1 MLVSHS
7 AQRRITPLLKL
18 SPGHGDFALSRDGV
32 PIFAANNPDEAAVAR
47 FFADAH
53 ALLGLPLPGNPLGWP
68 DRVHHASTLHAAR
81 HQNHTA
87 GPVLVGDPLV
97 PQGLRER
104 GIFRIAARIEV
115 GSDGKAT
122 TVTLQDEE
130 AIPEAMRKALAGALQ
145 KAVFAPAMDH
155 GQPVAG
161 TYDYL
166 IEVPR

>member
-1 MLVSHS
+1 M
-7 AQRRITPLLKL
+7 
-18 SPGHGDFALSRDGV
+18 
-32 PIFAANNPDEAAVAR
+32 AR
-47 FFADAH
+47 SGF
-53 ALLGLPLPGNPLGWP
+53 
-68 DRVHHASTLHAAR
+68 
-81 HQNHTA
+81 
-87 GPVLVGDPLV
+87 
-97 PQGLRER
+97 
-104 GIFRIAARIEV
+104 EV

-166 IEVPR
+166 IPPLRRPGRKKQNPRRDRGF